1 MTMKFLGR
9 PFAPFLVIILWNLAL
24 LTQAARADV
33 NPGDII
39 DQSNYEKIEGWVPDY
54 IVEWVKAGDLTMKIG
69 TLSFDAKAFWPQEV
83 RDNWQANQGR
93 YKIDENNAI
102 IDAKTGEPARGIKG
116 LPFPEPD
123 TSDPTVPLMLMWNDL
138 FIEYWLQGTYRE
150 KIHWISINRGGVEK
164 TLILDQYFT
173 HLDSTKSDLDYAQLT
188 IFRAPFSMAGISTLA
203 VYPLYTPKNG
213 IRYAYTPE
221 LRRVKRMSHRV
232 AGADQHFGMDNA
244 PDDSWAGGPKTNI
257 EEGIYRFIGE
267 RDALIPYFPADS
279 RKIDWNGRGEL
290 DVGYAA
296 TGLEMKLGYE
306 NPSSQGA
313 AWHVMDVIWVKS
325 RVYVFESESKNPNYG
340 YGPCEGWVE
349 KGTSLSAYKRITDP
363 GGKLWKGAYSP
374 GHAIETPDGK
384 FRLVRDCAWVEVDMR
399 RDHGS
404 VVTGPYRAGTY
415 RKLFAKDVDQKLF
428 TRAGFIK
435 FYK

>member
-1 MTMKFLGR
+1 M
-9 PFAPFLVIILWNLAL
+9 
-24 LTQAARADV
+24 
-33 NPGDII
+33 
-39 DQSNYEKIEGWVPDY
+39 
-54 IVEWVKAGDLTMKIG
+54 
-69 TLSFDAKAFWPQEV
+69 
-83 RDNWQANQGR
+83 
-93 YKIDENNAI
+93 
-102 IDAKTGEPARGIKG
+102 
-116 LPFPEPD
+116 
-123 TSDPTVPLMLMWNDL
+123 
-138 FIEYWLQGTYRE
+138 
-150 KIHWISINRGGVEK
+150 SINRKSVEK

-173 HLDSTKSDLDYAQLT
+173 HLDPAKSDLDYAQLT
-188 IFRAPFSMAGISTLA
+188 IFRAPFSMAGIGTLA
-203 VYPLYTPKNG
+203 IYPLYTPKNG

-232 AGADQHFGMDNA
+232 AGADQHFGMDNT

-257 EEGIYRFIGE
+257 EEGTYRYIGE
-267 RDALIPYFPADS
+267 RDALIPYFPAHS
-279 RKIDWNGRGEL
+279 RTIDWNEKGEL

-296 TGLEMKLGYE
+296 TGLEMKLNYQD
-306 NPSSQGA
+306 PSTQGA
-313 AWHVMDVIWVKS
+313 PWHVMDVIWVKS
-325 RVYVFESESKNPNYG
+325 RVYVFESRSKNPNYG

-363 GGKLWKGAYSP
+363 SGKLWKGAYSP
-374 GHAIETPDGK
+374 GQAVETPDGK

-404 VVTGPYRAGTY
+404 VVTGPYRGGTY